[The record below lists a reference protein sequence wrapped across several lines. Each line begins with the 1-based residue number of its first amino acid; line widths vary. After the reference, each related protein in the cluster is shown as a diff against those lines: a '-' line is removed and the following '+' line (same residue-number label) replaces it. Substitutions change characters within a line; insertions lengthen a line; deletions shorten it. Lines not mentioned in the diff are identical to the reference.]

1 MTLKSINRIYFSI
14 LIRFSPNFFGRYLLD
29 DLDSR
34 ILVGARIGIFFGVG
48 CFVMFVF
55 MAATF
60 ACAGYANS
68 VDMELRKKDT

>member
-14 LIRFSPNFFGRYLLD
+14 LIG
-29 DLDSR
+29 
-34 ILVGARIGIFFGVG
+34 LVLISLGGIYWMIWIAESWWARIGIFFGVG

-68 VDMELRKKDT
+68 VDMESRKKDT